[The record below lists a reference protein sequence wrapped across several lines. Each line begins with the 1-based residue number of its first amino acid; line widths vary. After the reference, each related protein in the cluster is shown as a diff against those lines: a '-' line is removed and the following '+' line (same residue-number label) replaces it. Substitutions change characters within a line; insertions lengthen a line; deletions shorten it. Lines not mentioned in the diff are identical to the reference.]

1 MINWSVRIKNKT
13 FWIALIPAVLLL
25 IQALAKMVGIEI
37 EVEGLQENV
46 LEVVNTMFAIL
57 AIVGVVSDPTTEGC
71 TDSLHV
77 MGYTCPV
84 NKKEELA
91 EIIAE
96 QTATESTEETEQVV
110 EDTVA
115 ETTSEAE
122 VAAETATTTTT
133 KKKSTKKTATETVE
147 EGESNE

>member
-13 FWIALIPAVLLL
+13 FWVALIPTVLLL

-96 QTATESTEETEQVV
+96 QTATESTE
-110 EDTVA
+110 DTVA

-133 KKKSTKKTATETVE
+133 KKKSTKKTTTETVE